1 MARTPSPRPTDG
13 ELEILRILWDIGPST
28 VRDVHA
34 VLERGRGTG
43 ATTVLKMMQIM
54 TEKGLLARDESVRP
68 QVYRAART
76 RQHTQGRLVADL
88 LERVFEGS
96 PAKLVLQAL
105 STREATPEELQE
117 IRTLLDRLEEEGR

>member
-1 MARTPSPRPTDG
+1 MARARSPRPTDG
-13 ELEILRILWDIGPST
+13 ELEILRILWQRGPST

-54 TEKGLLARDESVRP
+54 MEKGLLERDESVRP

-76 RQHTQGRLVADL
+76 RQHTQRHLVADL

-105 STREATPEELQE
+105 STREATADELRE
-117 IRTLLDRLEEEGR
+117 IRELLDRLEEQGR